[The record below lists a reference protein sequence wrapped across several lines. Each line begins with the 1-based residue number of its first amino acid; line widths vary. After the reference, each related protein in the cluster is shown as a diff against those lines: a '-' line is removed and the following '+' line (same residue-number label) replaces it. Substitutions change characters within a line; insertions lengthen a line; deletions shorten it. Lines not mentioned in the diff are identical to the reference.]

1 MLTRESASAAA
12 VPKTVAMTA
21 DATAICSERS
31 IAEVIV
37 SSSSARPNHFV
48 EKPSKEATLRPELNA

>member
-1 MLTRESASAAA
+1 MASAAA
-12 VPKTVAMTA
+12 VPNTVATIA
-21 DATAICSERS
+21 EEIAIRTERP

-48 EKPSKEATLRPELNA
+48 EKPENSATLVPELNA